1 MSMGREALR
10 RAAKKI
16 YKEQTKKIPKKQRMP
31 FAQFFK
37 QYKDMQNQKQ
47 APDVDTPDSE
57 NEDFNFEDLV
67 NINEIDDDSVEVIEG
82 EEDTPEED
90 SSDE

>member
-10 RAAKKI
+10 RTAKKI
-16 YKEQTKKIPKKQRMP
+16 YKEQTKNIPKKQRIP

-37 QYKDMQNQKQ
+37 KYKDAQKGNK

-67 NINEIDDDSVEVIEG
+67 NINEIDDDSIEVIEG
-82 EEDTPEED
+82 EEDTPEEE